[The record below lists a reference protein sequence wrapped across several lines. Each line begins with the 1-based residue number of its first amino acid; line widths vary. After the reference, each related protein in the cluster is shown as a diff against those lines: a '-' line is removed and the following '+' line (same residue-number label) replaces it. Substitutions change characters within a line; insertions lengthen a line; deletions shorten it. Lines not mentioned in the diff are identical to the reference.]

1 MIMFLLV
8 LLIDTGFAITITTA
22 GAPVTTLLPQKVF
35 KSPSSDVFDNIHA
48 LVEDH
53 QDTSNLTTDE
63 RWRVWLMTK

>member
-53 QDTSNLTTDE
+53 QDT
-63 RWRVWLMTK
+63 K